1 MHSKKLKKS
10 RNPLTERVTGLFSSK
25 HCQTQDY
32 SRKGKKTQ
40 EQNRFFQEVFM
51 TYTSLNQYLRQTFGC
66 KVYKLA
72 LNGGFT
78 CPNRDG
84 TLDTRGCIFCSKGG
98 SGEFAEDATLSVT
111 EQIERGKKR
120 VERKIKDGKYIA
132 YFQAFTNTYAPVER
146 LRKLYQEAVCHPD
159 IVALSIATRPDCLPV
174 EVLELLS
181 EINHIKPVWVELGL
195 QTIHERTAKYIRRGY
210 PLSAYDRAMRELTAR
225 GIETIV
231 HIILG
236 LPGESREDILETV
249 DYVVNSGAKG
259 IKLQLLHVLQETDL
273 AAEYEAGRIS
283 VMDMESYV
291 QLVKECIARIPKEVV
306 VHRLTGDGDKKLLIA
321 PDWSAD
327 KKRVLNR
334 LRQVLEEN
342 R

>member
-1 MHSKKLKKS
+1 
-10 RNPLTERVTGLFSSK
+10 
-25 HCQTQDY
+25 
-32 SRKGKKTQ
+32 
-40 EQNRFFQEVFM
+40 M

>member
-1 MHSKKLKKS
+1 MK
-10 RNPLTERVTGLFSSK
+10 N
-25 HCQTQDY
+25 D
-32 SRKGKKTQ
+32 
-40 EQNRFFQEVFM
+40 M
-51 TYTSLNQYLRQTFGC
+51 TYTSLNQYLRQTFGY

-98 SGEFAEDATLSVT
+98 SGEFAEDAALSVT

-146 LRKLYQEAVCHPD
+146 LRKLYQEAICHPD

-195 QTIHERTAKYIRRGY
+195 QTIHERTAKYIRRSY

-236 LPGESREDILETV
+236 LPGESHEDILETV

-306 VHRLTGDGDKKLLIA
+306 IHRLTGDGDKKLLIA
-321 PDWSAD
+321 PEWSAD